1 MADPLSAG
9 ALIGIGSAISG
20 VNTAGS
26 LLGQGLSYK
35 KQKQLAKYQ
44 YDLNMQAW
52 REQTAYNSPAAQMQR
67 LVDAGL
73 NPNLVYGNGNVANAA
88 DAPPQYEA
96 PRANFDTNPNL
107 GQGIASA
114 MNLQMT
120 QAQVRGIDADI
131 ANKRQQMLESA
142 ARTAGQAIKNAQSQ
156 FDLDLAKDL
165 RENTLE
171 ASKLNL
177 ESIRAGIDRQR
188 SDISLNDV
196 RSGYFRSQQKLADE
210 QAARLKTLT
219 PAEYES
225 IRVRTGLTRTQIQD
239 LRIGWSKISQD
250 LKEGR
255 SRMALQ
261 RAEYFV
267 KRFQID
273 QWERGRNPNITN
285 PLGMLLDYVN
295 NTTEG
300 NWPDPYGYGVEYD
313 DFLKGK

>member
-67 LVDAGL
+67 LADAGL

-96 PRANFDTNPNL
+96 PRVNFDTNPNL
-107 GQGIASA
+107 SQGIASA
-114 MNLQMT
+114 MNLEMT
-120 QAQVRGIDADI
+120 QAQVRGIQAEI
-131 ANKRQQMLESA
+131 LNKRQMMLESS
-142 ARTAGQAIKNAQSQ
+142 ARTAGQLIKNAQSK
-156 FDLDLAKDL
+156 FDLEMAQALK
-165 RENTLE
+165 ENTLE
-171 ASKLNL
+171 ASRLNL
-177 ESIRAGIDRQR
+177 QSIRAGIDRQV
-188 SDISLNDV
+188 SETALNNV
-196 RSGYFRSQQKLADE
+196 RSGYFRSQQALADAQVE
-210 QAARLKTLT
+210 RLKKLT
-219 PAEYES
+219 PAELEN
-225 IRVRTGLTRTQIQD
+225 IQARTGLTRTQITD

-261 RAEYFV
+261 RAEYYV
-267 KRFQID
+267 KRYQID
-273 QWERGRNPNITN
+273 QWARGRNPSITN
-285 PLGMLLDYVN
+285 PQAMVLDYVN
-295 NTTEG
+295 NLLQPT
-300 NWPDPYGYGVEYD
+300 WPDSYGYGAEYD

>member
-35 KQKQLAKYQ
+35 KQKKLAKYQ

-120 QAQVRGIDADI
+120 QAQVRGIYADI

-142 ARTAGQAIKNAQSQ
+142 ARTAGQSIKNAQSQ

-177 ESIRAGIDRQR
+177 ESIRAGIDRQT
-188 SDISLNDV
+188 SEIALNDV
-196 RSGYFRSQQKLADE
+196 RSGYFRSQANLADQ
-210 QAARLKTLT
+210 QAKRLEKLT
-219 PAEYES
+219 PAEYEN

-239 LRIGWSKISQD
+239 LRIGWRKISQD
-250 LKEGR
+250 LKEGK

-261 RAEYFV
+261 EAERILKDY
-267 KRFQID
+267 QIQ
-273 QWERGRNPNITN
+273 QWANARNPSVTN
-285 PLGMLLDYVN
+285 PIGMVVDFFMNVAADIGGDY
-295 NTTEG
+295 
-300 NWPDPYGYGVEYD
+300 DRY
-313 DFLKGK
+313 

>member
-96 PRANFDTNPNL
+96 PRVNFDTNPNL

-188 SDISLNDV
+188 SDIALNDV

-285 PLGMLLDYVN
+285 PLGMTLDYIN
-295 NTTEG
+295 NLSQST
-300 NWPDPYGYGVEYD
+300 WPDPYGYGVEYG
-313 DFLKGK
+313 DFVNGK